1 MELLLISEIGKGEF
15 TNNLY
20 EMKPDKYKTYIDFMN
35 IISKDS
41 SLTFDEKRCLI
52 HKLCVYAMSPPV
64 LSEDFINSLKSYKSL
79 MHYFNGE
86 NHPKKRLKKALEFYT
101 SGQDIK
107 NESAIQLYDGN
118 FLDILKNNNVTKYI
132 NDVWNKYRDTYD
144 YLLTDNHLTIEEIK
158 KKYYQDIEN
167 RIKVFD
173 ISACKINRD
182 YCFDKQ
188 ISNSFFIIKNCE
200 NLYNKN
206 NFYII
211 GHTYDKD
218 ESIYVSKEISSKELN
233 ILIQE
238 SECIMI
244 DLHEYD
250 MEKCCPKYFSAGDK
264 PIIVLI
270 NDYADCYQWFK
281 ETIKNDE
288 IYIGDLYDKTVNNF
302 FTVLFFSRRECT
314 NTFFVFPTIKSLSKK
329 LVEEFDL
336 ESELIFSS
344 NSRFLSIISCLK
356 NEVLMLKVC
365 QWLLSFLTDS
375 SGDFSSLTDSATKM
389 NYDLIKTI
397 LNSSLHIKPQ
407 YYNQYLAALPT
418 KKTKAQPFYAL
429 MEFENGKNTGKIKA
443 ETEEAFPIL
452 FLCKEHAIKYKQ
464 KYIKNENSNLTNY
477 ELIGMDLR
485 YWVILKEYLYKS
497 KKKIIICTDIEKSLV
512 IFKELNQIDAL
523 IGMERNHSNML
534 LIFSALVK

>member
-1 MELLLISEIGKGEF
+1 MKSDIEKVLGRYSFIEGGSIILKMGANMELGTEVGTHIHEVNHMHLTNMSSIGQILLILELERILAKEVNDDTQSKRMKKYTEVINNKTIDVHEIYANNMELLLISEIGKGEF

-281 ETIKNDE
+281 
-288 IYIGDLYDKTVNNF
+288 
-302 FTVLFFSRRECT
+302 
-314 NTFFVFPTIKSLSKK
+314 
-329 LVEEFDL
+329 
-336 ESELIFSS
+336 
-344 NSRFLSIISCLK
+344 
-356 NEVLMLKVC
+356 
-365 QWLLSFLTDS
+365 
-375 SGDFSSLTDSATKM
+375 
-389 NYDLIKTI
+389 
-397 LNSSLHIKPQ
+397 
-407 YYNQYLAALPT
+407 
-418 KKTKAQPFYAL
+418 
-429 MEFENGKNTGKIKA
+429 GKRSTMR
-443 ETEEAFPIL
+443 TS
-452 FLCKEHAIKYKQ
+452 Y
-464 KYIKNENSNLTNY
+464 
-477 ELIGMDLR
+477 
-485 YWVILKEYLYKS
+485 
-497 KKKIIICTDIEKSLV
+497 
-512 IFKELNQIDAL
+512 
-523 IGMERNHSNML
+523 
-534 LIFSALVK
+534 